1 LSQQQNCKSAIE
13 RAFEIAGSGE
23 VRTIER
29 LGQVLRGEGYA
40 TSVLTGPVL
49 LKQLRAR
56 MAATRQSSP
65 AMQSEQ

>member
-1 LSQQQNCKSAIE
+1 LSQQQNCKSAVE
-13 RAFEIAGSGE
+13 RAFEIAGSGG